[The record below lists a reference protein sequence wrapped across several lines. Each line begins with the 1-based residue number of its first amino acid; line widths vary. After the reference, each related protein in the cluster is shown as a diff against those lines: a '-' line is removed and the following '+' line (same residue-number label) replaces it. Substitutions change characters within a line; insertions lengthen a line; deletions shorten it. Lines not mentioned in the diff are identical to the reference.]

1 MTTNN
6 RPRPKTELLYW
17 TERISFQTAASRTY
31 SVQIQHAKRREI
43 INLRTANKEEAA
55 TLARNFY
62 RELLRSGW
70 EQTLRWWKG
79 DSTNTK
85 KVDVTVGE
93 YIDAVA
99 EKSQIHPKTCESYS
113 AALRKIA
120 SDIHNVV
127 DKKRS
132 TWRTQVDAIKLATLT
147 AEMIEAWRADFIK
160 RGSVNPVKEKSAK
173 VSANSFIG
181 RARSLF
187 GADVIARVKD
197 IVEIPSPIPF
207 AGVKVEKVRVARYRS
222 GFDMATLLES
232 ARAELAD
239 DKPEEFKIFLL
250 AAMAGLRRNEIDKL
264 PWSAFRWNEGLI
276 RIEAT
281 EFFRPKS
288 HESAGDV
295 VVDPELIEIFRGY
308 HARAKN
314 EFVIESENE
323 PDNGKPFEYYRCDR
337 EFAELIA
344 WLRSHGVISRTPL
357 HSLRKEFGSQ
367 INARYGLFAASS
379 MLRHADLAVTAG
391 HYVENKQRS
400 VLGFGHLLKNERTI
414 VPMDDAARSA

>member
-1 MTTNN
+1 LAFEFYL
-6 RPRPKTELLYW
+6 K
-17 TERISFQTAASRTY
+17 
-31 SVQIQHAKRREI
+31 
-43 INLRTANKEEAA
+43 LRA
-55 TLARNFY
+55 L
-62 RELLRSGW
+62 GW
-70 EQTLRWWKG
+70 EETLRWWKG
-79 DSTNTK
+79 GSTSAK
-85 KVDVTVGE
+85 KSDVTVGE

-99 EKSQIHPKTCESYS
+99 EKSLIHSKTIESCG

-120 SDIHNVV
+120 GDIHDVTH
-127 DKKRS
+127 DGLRS
-132 TWRTQVDAIKLATLT
+132 TWRVRVDGIKLATLA
-147 AEMIEAWRADFIK
+147 AEMIEAWRANFIK
-160 RGSVNPVKEKSAK
+160 AGSVNPVKERSAR

-207 AGVKVEKVRVARYRS
+207 AGVKVEKVRVPRYRS

-232 ARAELAD
+232 ARQELATA
-239 DKPEEFKIFLL
+239 KPEEFKIFLL

-264 PWSAFRWNEGLI
+264 PWAAFRWNEGLI

-308 HARAKN
+308 HARAESN
-314 EFVIESENE
+314 FVIESENE
-323 PDNGKPFEYYRCDR
+323 PDNGKPFEHYRCER
-337 EFAELIA
+337 EFAELIG
-344 WLRSHGVISRTPL
+344 WLRAKGVVSRTPL

-367 INARYGLFAASS
+367 INARYALKSRFTLAEIHTPREVAPRIWSSFAHTCGVIETLRTSTVLPPPDPRGLPAPGLAPPLGIRGELTLAGAQPASLERLS
-379 MLRHADLAVTAG
+379 DPCG
-391 HYVENKQRS
+391 
-400 VLGFGHLLKNERTI
+400 GFR
-414 VPMDDAARSA
+414 